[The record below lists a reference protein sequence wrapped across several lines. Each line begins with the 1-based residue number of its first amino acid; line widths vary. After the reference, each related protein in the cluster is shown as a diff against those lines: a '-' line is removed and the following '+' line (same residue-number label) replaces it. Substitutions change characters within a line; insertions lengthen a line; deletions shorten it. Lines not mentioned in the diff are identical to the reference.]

1 MRYVLEAI
9 ANVKNYSGRNL
20 LVERV
25 FLNAGS
31 RQYSCV
37 ECDIVAEGQN
47 KPTNMWR
54 VKTS

>member
-37 ECDIVAEGQN
+37 ECDIVAEGHN